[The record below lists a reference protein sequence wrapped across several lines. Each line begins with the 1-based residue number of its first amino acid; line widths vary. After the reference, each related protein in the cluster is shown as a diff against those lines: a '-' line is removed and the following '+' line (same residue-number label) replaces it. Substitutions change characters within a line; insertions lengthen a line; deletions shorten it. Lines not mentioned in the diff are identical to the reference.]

1 MNAQE
6 ESRSWSLHCLNQSR
20 GPRLL
25 RRPGGAHEAL
35 SETVNGLVVGALD
48 VRVRAENSLSQ
59 SSGLTVNLSLLIG
72 TIARLMP
79 QMANQVGNM
88 LDQRPAQGHIQELVA
103 SADGQ
108 EGQIDIEG
116 SLQECHF

>member
-1 MNAQE
+1 
-6 ESRSWSLHCLNQSR
+6 
-20 GPRLL
+20 
-25 RRPGGAHEAL
+25 
-35 SETVNGLVVGALD
+35 VVGALD